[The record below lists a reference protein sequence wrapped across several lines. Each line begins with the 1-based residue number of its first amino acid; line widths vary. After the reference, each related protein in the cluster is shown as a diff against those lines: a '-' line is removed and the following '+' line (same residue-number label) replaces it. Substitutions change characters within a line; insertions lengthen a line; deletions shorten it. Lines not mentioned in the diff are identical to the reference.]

1 MKKAGKVIM
10 KELLILSAEQK
21 ITFQNVQTMFLLE
34 RMVARLTGK
43 KELFNSIV
51 FKGGY
56 VALRVFQSPRFTIDL
71 DALINCAEIKK
82 TETMAIEAIEQ
93 DIQDGTWF
101 KYEKRSDLTTLGEYG
116 GTRLW
121 FRCGIGDVPEK
132 FIKAQSIHLDLGVG
146 DAVFPAPQI
155 NLMNELLTKNTVL
168 WKVYPIES
176 AVAEKLH
183 TLIIRN
189 SDNSRSK
196 DVFDLYFL
204 LPKCSI
210 QILKEAL
217 SATFSSRRDLLPEKI
232 LPAVVN
238 IDMFLLE
245 KGWKSATAGLSETVP
260 IEKAFETIIEY
271 CKKIDG

>member
-1 MKKAGKVIM
+1 MKKSGKLIM
-10 KELLILSAEQK
+10 KELLILSVENK
-21 ITFQNVQTMFLLE
+21 IAFQNIQTMFLLE
-34 RMVARLTGK
+34 KMVARLTAR

-56 VALRVFQSPRFTIDL
+56 VALRVFKSPRFTIDL
-71 DALINCAEIKK
+71 DALVSGAELKK
-82 TETMAIEAIEQ
+82 IETAAVEAIEQ
-93 DIQDGTWF
+93 DIQDGAWF

-121 FRCGIGDVPEK
+121 FRCGIGDIPEK

-146 DAVFPAPQI
+146 DAVFPFPQI
-155 NLMNELLTKNTVL
+155 NLMNGLLTENTVT

-183 TLIIRN
+183 TLIVRS

-204 LPKCSI
+204 LQKCNF
-210 QILKEAL
+210 QI
-217 SATFSSRRDLLPEKI
+217 
-232 LPAVVN
+232 
-238 IDMFLLE
+238 
-245 KGWKSATAGLSETVP
+245 
-260 IEKAFETIIEY
+260 
-271 CKKIDG
+271 